1 MGNALQRES
10 IAPAISVIADRWRV
24 AAALVGEA
32 LGVMQALGGVLILFG
47 IWVARPRSGAPAN
60 GAAGAGAFRP
70 AGFLHGW
77 AGPPPRLRRPPPAFP
92 APCRLRPG
100 GAASSLCHPARPP

>member
-10 IAPAISVIADRWRV
+10 IAPAIPAIADRRRV

-47 IWVARPRSGAPAN
+47 IWVARPRSGAPAT
-60 GAAGAGAFRP
+60 GAAGP
-70 AGFLHGW
+70 
-77 AGPPPRLRRPPPAFP
+77 
-92 APCRLRPG
+92 
-100 GAASSLCHPARPP
+100 